1 MFHGRN
7 QHAAIGEWTIPCFVD
22 ACDEPRAFGWCTS
35 DPDNPGARW
44 RFDLEPREGG
54 TRLRFSYVMGP
65 GPSGTT
71 MAITNH
77 PGKEVRVLRRRIGEV
92 QANMQRTVEGV
103 KQLAEASR

>member
-7 QHAAIGEWTIPCFVD
+7 QHPAIGEWTIPCFID
-22 ACDEPRAFGWCTS
+22 ICDEPRAFGWRTS
-35 DPDNPGARW
+35 DSDNPGARW

-71 MAITNH
+71 MAITNNS
-77 PGKEVRVLRRRIGEV
+77 GKETRVLRRRINEV
-92 QANMQRTVEGV
+92 RTNMQQTVEGV
-103 KQLAEASR
+103 KLLAEATQ